1 MWAFFRLYNPERKS
15 MLLPI
20 LGITF
25 ASLAL
30 IKLGALTVWVAILAL
45 ALKLS
50 IAVILL
56 LAGLL
61 GWKHFKTP

>member
-1 MWAFFRLYNPERKS
+1 MF
-15 MLLPI
+15 LPI

-30 IKLGALTVWVAILAL
+30 LKLGALAVWVTILAL

-50 IAVILL
+50 IAVIVLL
-56 LAGLL
+56 GGLL
-61 GWKHFKTP
+61 GWKHFNNP

>member
-1 MWAFFRLYNPERKS
+1 MF
-15 MLLPI
+15 LPI
-20 LGITF
+20 LGIAF

-30 IKLGALTVWVAILAL
+30 MKLGALAVWVAVLAL

-50 IAVILL
+50 IAVIFL

-61 GWKHFKTP
+61 AWKHIRKS

>member
-1 MWAFFRLYNPERKS
+1 MF
-15 MLLPI
+15 LPI
-20 LGITF
+20 LGVTI

-30 IKLGALTVWVAILAL
+30 IKLGALAVWVAVLGL

-50 IAVILL
+50 LAVIFL

-61 GWKHFKTP
+61 CWKHISKP